1 MTQLNQESLKL
12 DFEKTLDEI
21 LQFIKEVVRNA
32 HASGVVLGLS
42 GGVDSA
48 LTAAVC
54 TRALGG
60 EKVLGIMMPTSFT
73 PERDNTDALELAEML
88 GIKVT
93 KVDIESICEAFVK
106 TLRID
111 TDDPKTRMPLAN
123 IRARIRMI
131 IPYFNAN
138 ANNYLVAGTGDRS
151 ETLIGYF
158 TKHGDGG
165 ADFFPIR
172 HLYKTQVRELAK
184 HLSLSDRIADKPS
197 SPQLYPG
204 HRLSDELPIDYDKL
218 DLVLVGYFD
227 YGMSPEEIAEQTN
240 VPPNIVMEVIDR
252 YKRTEHKRSAA
263 PSITRT

>member
-1 MTQLNQESLKL
+1 MIQLNQESLKL
-12 DFEKTLDEI
+12 DLEKTLDEI
-21 LQFIKEVVRNA
+21 LQFIKEVVHKA

-48 LTAAVC
+48 LTATVC

-60 EKVLGIMMPTSFT
+60 EKVQGILMPTSFT
-73 PERDNTDALELAEML
+73 PERDSADALYLAEML

-93 KVDIESICEAFVK
+93 KVDIEGICEAFVR

-131 IPYFNAN
+131 IPYYYAN

-151 ETLIGYF
+151 ETMIGYF
-158 TKHGDGG
+158 TKYGDVG

-184 HLSLSDRIADKPS
+184 HLGLPNRIADKPS

-227 YGMSPEEIAEQTN
+227 YGMSPEKIAEQTN
-240 VPPNIVMEVIDR
+240 VPPKTVKEVIDR